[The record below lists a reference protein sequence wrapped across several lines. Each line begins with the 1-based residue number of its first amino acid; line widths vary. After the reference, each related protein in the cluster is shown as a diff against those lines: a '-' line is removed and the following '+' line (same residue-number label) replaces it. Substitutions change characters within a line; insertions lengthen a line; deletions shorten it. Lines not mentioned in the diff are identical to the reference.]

1 MANTLSAI
9 STAVRNVCADGV
21 VDAYDGGTPG
31 DASGDLQVRTSGG
44 TTLLAE
50 LTLANPAAGAASSG
64 TATLNA
70 ITDDSSAD
78 NTGTAA
84 LARLRDRAN
93 ATVHEGTVSTS
104 GEFYNLNTTSIT
116 TGDRVAC
123 TAMTITAPAS

>member
-9 STAVRNVCADGV
+9 ATSVRNAIADAV

-44 TTLLAE
+44 ATLLAE
-50 LTLANPAAGAASSG
+50 LTMSNPASGAAAG
-64 TATLNA
+64 GVATLNA
-70 ITDDSSAD
+70 ITDDSTAD

-84 LARLRDRAN
+84 LARARDRAN
-93 ATVHEGTVSTS
+93 ATVHEGTVGTS

-116 TGDRVAC
+116 AGDRVSC
-123 TAMTITAPAS
+123 TAYTITAPS